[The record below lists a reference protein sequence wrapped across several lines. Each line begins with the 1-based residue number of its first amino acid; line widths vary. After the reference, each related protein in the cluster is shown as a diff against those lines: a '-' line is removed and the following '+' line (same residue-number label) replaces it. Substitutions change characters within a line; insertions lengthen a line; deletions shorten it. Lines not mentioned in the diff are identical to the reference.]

1 MPSNKPLLIFDGDCG
16 FCRRWARRWKRV
28 TGDTIDYAPFQ
39 SVSKDFPSVP
49 PEEFRKAVQFIEPD
63 GRRTSAAE
71 AVLLSLRYAGFPVW
85 SWAYRMAPGFAAL
98 SEFVY
103 GVVSGHR
110 PAFSFIARALWKESE

>member
-1 MPSNKPLLIFDGDCG
+1 MSSTKPLLIFDGDCG

-28 TGDTIDYAPFQ
+28 TGDTIEYAPFQ

-49 PEEFRKAVQFIEPD
+49 PEEFRKAVQLIEPD

-85 SWAYRMAPGFAAL
+85 LWAYRKIPGFAAL
-98 SEFVY
+98 LEFIY
-103 GVVSGHR
+103 GIVAGHR
-110 PAFSFIARALWKESE
+110 SAFSFIARALWKEPE